1 MNIKFNAIEYTAKD
15 DFINTEYEFDG
26 DVNSGWQILRN
37 KQHYLRLGKGYKLL
51 KTRLCGI
58 CSTDL
63 ARRFLPYPLPQI
75 IGHEVVAQSL
85 DEKHKFVVEI
95 NDTPYFRG
103 DKSQD
108 IFCKSGLYTHSPGRM
123 TLGINRLPGGFG
135 PYILA
140 PKKAIIPIGNM
151 NEYIAVL
158 TEPFAA
164 AMQAIIA
171 SPPGDKDSVAVLG
184 PRKLGS
190 LLIAGLRAYRRM
202 TGKKYKIYALSK
214 HSNILDICL
223 ELGADEGV
231 DLSTADDPSL
241 HNQFDIVYDTTG
253 STSGFELALNLART
267 EVHLKST
274 SGQKVCGLGNLT
286 AFVVDEL
293 SLLPYNHENL
303 EFKWEN
309 ENRKNQRVYIA
320 PGVQGAEITGKG
332 SYRTDFNEAE
342 DILKS
347 SEFQNLLP
355 RYDIAIASTPKEID
369 NIIRPDP
376 ENENS
381 LVRPRGTILFKGD
394 PLDNPLLN
402 FISKGGRLRS
412 SRCGDFHLALKL
424 FRESKDIAENL
435 SHYMISHVFPARELK
450 TAFQFA
456 KDSKSF
462 KVIVKHI

>member
-1 MNIKFNAIEYTAKD
+1 MNIRFKAIEYTAED

-26 DVNSGWQILRN
+26 NVNSGWQILRN

-75 IGHEVVAQSL
+75 TGHEVVAQSL
-85 DEKHKFVVEI
+85 DEKYKFVVEI

-103 DKSQD
+103 DRSQD
-108 IFCKSGLYTHSPGRM
+108 IFCKSGLYTHSPDRM

-140 PKKAIIPIGNM
+140 PKNAIIPIGNM

-164 AMQAIIA
+164 ALQAIIV
-171 SPPGDKDSVAVLG
+171 SPPRDKDSVAVLG
-184 PRKLGS
+184 PRRLGS
-190 LLIAGLRAYRRM
+190 LLVAGLTAYRRM

-214 HSNILDICL
+214 YSSILDLCL
-223 ELGADEGV
+223 KLGADEGV
-231 DLSTADDPSL
+231 DLSTADYTSL

-274 SGQKVCGLGNLT
+274 SGQNVCGLGNLT

-293 SLLPYNHENL
+293 SFLPYNYENL
-303 EFKWEN
+303 EFRWES

-320 PGVQGAEITGKG
+320 PGVHEVEITGKG
-332 SYRTDFNEAE
+332 SYRGDFNEAE

-381 LVRPRGTILFKGD
+381 LVRPRGAILFKGD

-424 FRESKDIAENL
+424 FRKNKDIAENL